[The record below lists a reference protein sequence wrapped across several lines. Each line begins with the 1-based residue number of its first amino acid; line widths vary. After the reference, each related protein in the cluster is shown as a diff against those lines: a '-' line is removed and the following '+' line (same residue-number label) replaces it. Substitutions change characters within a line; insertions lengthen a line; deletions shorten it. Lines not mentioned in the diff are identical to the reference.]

1 MAHVKRS
8 PAVAMLA
15 VLVLGV
21 LPALYFGGYV
31 WARLTHRLV
40 WYGHFV
46 ARPHAGSGLGW
57 SDWELF
63 FAPPSLLEEVLRNH
77 LP

>member
-1 MAHVKRS
+1 MKRLLRLD
-8 PAVAMLA
+8 VFV
-15 VLVLGV
+15 VLLLGV
-21 LPALYFGGYV
+21 LFVLYFSGYV

-46 ARPHAGSGLGW
+46 ARPHAGSGIGW

-63 FAPPSLLEEVLRNH
+63 FAPPSFLETAIRNA

>member
-1 MAHVKRS
+1 MKRLLRLD
-8 PAVAMLA
+8 VFV
-15 VLVLGV
+15 VLLLGG
-21 LPALYFGGYV
+21 LPALYFCGYV

-46 ARPHAGSGLGW
+46 ARPHAGSGIGW

-63 FAPPSLLEEVLRNH
+63 FAPPSFLEQLIRNA